1 MTPKRHTDP
10 ILNGSICPYCG
21 KPTEFVDSA
30 CIYGRSYGMIYL
42 CRPCHAFVG
51 VHKGTDI
58 ALGRLAD
65 SNLRHWKKRAHSAFD
80 LLWKTGQMTRHEAY
94 RWLAEGLEKAVK
106 DAHIGMF
113 DENEC
118 KTVVNMSNRL
128 LNDFRRLDVDFGAKP
143 QTEYFPV
150 DD

>member
-58 ALGRLAD
+58 AL
-65 SNLRHWKKRAHSAFD
+65 D